1 MEMDQREENII
12 SWNVMRITIGTG
24 QSRSVAVTI
33 GSVSPAITEC
43 DLWHVRYAWDILVF
57 QNEQKGELKKKKKW
71 QKGKTPAP
79 DLGQILKLWLQKDTF
94 LLFMLVSW
102 LGFHS
107 KNTWIDTKN
116 LQNILSNLDFT
127 IDLNNSPY

>member
-1 MEMDQREENII
+1 MEMDQREENVI
-12 SWNVMRITIGTG
+12 SWNVVKIRIGTG

-57 QNEQKGELKKKKKW
+57 QNEQKGELKKKKSGRRVKHLLPIW
-71 QKGKTPAP
+71 GKYWNC
-79 DLGQILKLWLQKDTF
+79 GYKKILF